1 MLQIIYN
8 YTDDCIYDIRL
19 IVYIHSLN
27 IFNKL
32 FFEQE
37 MFVVSIS
44 IIIFA
49 WVTNLCSITTCL
61 WTEFG

>member
-49 WVTNLCSITTCL
+49 WVTNLHSITTCL